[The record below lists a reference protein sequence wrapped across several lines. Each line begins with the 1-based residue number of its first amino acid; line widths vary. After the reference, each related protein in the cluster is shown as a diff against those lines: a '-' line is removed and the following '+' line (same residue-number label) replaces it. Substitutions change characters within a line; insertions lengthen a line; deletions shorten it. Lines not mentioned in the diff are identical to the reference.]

1 MNMIIENTAYRL
13 RVRSDNGRILTGQ
26 RTYLSQGVTK
36 RGKKYYKDM
45 RWIAFEWLSDGRRAN
60 FDGIPSASMS
70 KAELLKAI
78 NLHPLF
84 TQARKELS

>member
-1 MNMIIENTAYRL
+1 MSMVIENTAYRL

-36 RGKKYYKDM
+36 QGKKWYKDM
-45 RWIAFEWLSDGRRAN
+45 RWFAFEWQSNGTRRN
-60 FDGIPSASMS
+60 FDGIPSASTS

-78 NLHPLF
+78 NRHPQF